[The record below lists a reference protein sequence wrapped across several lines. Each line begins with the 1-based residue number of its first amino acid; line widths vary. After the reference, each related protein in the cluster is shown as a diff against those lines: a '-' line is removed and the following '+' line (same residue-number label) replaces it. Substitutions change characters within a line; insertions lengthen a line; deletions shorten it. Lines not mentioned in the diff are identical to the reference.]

1 MPQSASAKKI
11 GLLRVQNKKKKPKM
25 TERVIYFKKKGGGA
39 EYKDEE
45 EKAEG
50 EPLVGWVTEGPLFIL
65 KTGLRLNHGQL
76 ASCPHGRERQEN
88 GQSASRKAIDKAIP
102 LEGFCV

>member
-1 MPQSASAKKI
+1 
-11 GLLRVQNKKKKPKM
+11 M
-25 TERVIYFKKKGGGA
+25 TERVIYFKKKKGGGA

-102 LEGFCV
+102 LEGSCV

>member
-1 MPQSASAKKI
+1 M
-11 GLLRVQNKKKKPKM
+11 
-25 TERVIYFKKKGGGA
+25 
-39 EYKDEE
+39 
-45 EKAEG
+45 
-50 EPLVGWVTEGPLFIL
+50 VGWVTEGPLFIL

-102 LEGFCV
+102 LEGSCV